1 MAKLVTWGQTFE
13 ESRLR
18 MLNALN
24 DFYIQGVETSIPLYK
39 TILETE
45 EYKNGELSTNF
56 LKRFDIIE
64 RLREDIKKQRNDK
77 QIAAVA
83 AAVMHSTFFQ
93 SRVQSSTPKKSTM
106 EESNG

>member
-1 MAKLVTWGQTFE
+1 
-13 ESRLR
+13 
-18 MLNALN
+18 MLNALD

-56 LKRFDIIE
+56 LKRYGIID
-64 RLREDIKKQRNDK
+64 RLKEDIKKQRKDK
-77 QIAAVA
+77 QLVAIA

-93 SRVQSSTPKKSTM
+93 SRVKASNVKNPRWKSRM
-106 EESNG
+106 DG